1 MPTEPPAAS
10 GANGQSTDQAATLS
24 HGGRMIVMLLAT
36 SAVASGVS
44 LVAGRVLCRRRV
56 GWVLA
61 LVPAGLFVGFLGFHG
76 SIEAGRTVVER
87 VAWAPSLG
95 VEFSLR
101 LDGFAYLFC
110 LLVTGV
116 GALVVIYADAYLV
129 ERSASDRARFLGL
142 ILCFMTAMLGT
153 VLADNL
159 LVLFLFWEATS
170 LFSFLLIG
178 FDVDSP
184 SARRSALMAL
194 HVTAGGG
201 LALLAAILLIGVALG
216 SYSLAEVVARAPELA
231 RSPWIGPILAG
242 VFIGAFTKSAQFP
255 FHFWLPNAMQ
265 APTPASAYL
274 HSATMVKLGIY
285 LLARFEPLI
294 GSVRGGRDTLIAV
307 AMITMLVAAFQA
319 VRAEN
324 YKTVLAYS
332 TVASLGILA
341 MLVGLDGPM
350 ASVATVG
357 FLLAHALYKATLFFC
372 AGTVIH
378 ATGLTK
384 LRQMGGL
391 WRFLPVTAVA
401 SVLASLSM
409 AGLPPFLGFISKEF
423 LFEAQIQSSWDA
435 LPMAVAVLVNAVM
448 VGVAGVVTLRPFFMG
463 ARRVEDVRHREVA
476 GLLLGPMLLGLLGL
490 VISLEPTWVNRVV
503 LGPAVAAIYGQPVEV
518 RVALWHGVT
527 PMLLLSAAVVG
538 IGALLFVYWVPI
550 HYRLRTVAGLD
561 RYDVEHAY
569 DALLRRIHAASR
581 AIAVRLQEADLRDQ
595 LGVIFVTATAFVV
608 WALVTLGRGP
618 RLPTDLGA
626 VRVGP
631 ATLALVGL
639 AGAIAAA
646 RARSLLA
653 AMIATGLAGL
663 VAALTFLV
671 NGAPD
676 LALTQFA
683 VESLVVVLLTAA
695 LLALPLFAPTTR
707 SRSAR
712 RRDAALATG
721 FSVLLFAAL
730 LDMSAAPQQKEISA
744 FFGAHSYVEAF
755 GRNVVNVILVD
766 FRGFD
771 TLGETT
777 VIALSAVIA
786 WSLLGPRVPLDDWSG
801 EARRSVFVLAFAS
814 PLFFWLLA
822 AMSVVV
828 LLRGHNEI
836 GGGFVGGLMGALA
849 FAIVALTHG
858 VDRARKILRCHPL
871 TLAGGGLL
879 LAVAS
884 GLPGLVAYG
893 DYLRHVWIEMDAFG
907 VHVRQGTALLFDI
920 GVYLAVLGTVLAF
933 LFGLTREAES

>member
-1 MPTEPPAAS
+1 MVA
-10 GANGQSTDQAATLS
+10 
-24 HGGRMIVMLLAT
+24 VLLAS
-36 SAVASGVS
+36 SAVASGLS
-44 LVAGRVLCRRRV
+44 LPVGRLLCRRGV
-56 GWVLA
+56 GWLLA
-61 LVPAGLFVGFLGFHG
+61 LVPAALFLGFLNFYG
-76 SIEAGRTVVER
+76 TIEAGRTVTER
-87 VAWAPSLG
+87 LAWAPSLG
-95 VEFSLR
+95 VEFTLR
-101 LDGFAYLFC
+101 LDGFAFLFC

-116 GALVVIYADAYLV
+116 GVLVVIYADAYLV
-129 ERSASDRARFLGL
+129 ERAPADRARFLAL
-142 ILCFMTAMLGT
+142 ILFFMTAMLGT
-153 VLADNL
+153 VLADDL
-159 LVLFLFWEATS
+159 VVLFLFWEATS

-201 LALLAAILLIGVALG
+201 LALLAAILLIGVTLG
-216 SYSLAEVVARAPELA
+216 SYSLSGTVARAPELA
-231 RSPWIGPILAG
+231 RSPWIVPILAG
-242 VFIGAFTKSAQFP
+242 IFIGAFTKSAQFP

-285 LLARFEPLI
+285 LLARFEPVI
-294 GSVRGGRDTLIAV
+294 GSVRGGRDTLITV
-307 AMITMLVAAFQA
+307 AMVTMLVAAFQA

-332 TVASLGILA
+332 TVASLGILV

-350 ASVATVG
+350 ASVATIG

-435 LPMAVAVLVNAVM
+435 LPMAVAVLVNAVR
-448 VGVAGVVTLRPFFMG
+448 VGVAGVVTLRPFFMN
-463 ARRVEDVRHREVA
+463 ARRVRDVRHREVP

-490 VISLEPTWVNRVV
+490 VISLEPTWVDRVV
-503 LGPAVAAIYGQPVEV
+503 LRPAVAAIYGQTVEV
-518 RVALWHGVT
+518 RVGLWHGVT
-527 PMLLLSAAVVG
+527 PMLLLSTAVVG
-538 IGALLFVYWVPI
+538 IGTLLFVYWVPI
-550 HYRLRTVAGLD
+550 HDRLRTISRLD
-561 RYDVEHAY
+561 RFDVEHAY
-569 DALLRRIHAASR
+569 DALLRRIRATARGIAA
-581 AIAVRLQEADLRDQ
+581 RLQQGDLRDH
-595 LGVIFVTATAFVV
+595 LGVIFVAAAAFVV
-608 WALVTLGRGP
+608 WGLVATGRGP
-618 RLPTDLGA
+618 RVPADLGA
-626 VRVGP
+626 MRVGP
-631 ATLALVGL
+631 AALALVGL
-639 AGAIAAA
+639 AGGLVAT

-653 AMIATGLAGL
+653 AMIATGLTGL

-695 LLALPLFAPTTR
+695 LLVLPLIAPTTR
-707 SRSAR
+707 SRGAR
-712 RRDAALATG
+712 GRDAAVATAL
-721 FSVLLFAAL
+721 SVLLFVAL
-730 LDMSAAPQQKEISA
+730 LDMSAAPQNTAVSA
-744 FFGAHSYVEAF
+744 FFGARSYLEAF

-786 WSLLGPRVPLDDWSG
+786 WSLLGPRNPLEDRSG
-801 EARRSVFVLAFAS
+801 GARRSVFVLAFAS

-822 AMSVVV
+822 ALSVIV

-836 GGGFVGGLMGALA
+836 GGGFVGGLMAALA

-858 VDRARKILRCHPL
+858 VNRAREKLRCHPL
-871 TLAGGGLL
+871 TLVGGGLL

-884 GLPGLVAYG
+884 GLPGLVVYG
-893 DYLRHVWIEMDAFG
+893 DYLRHIWIEVTVLG
-907 VHVRQGTALLFDI
+907 VHVKQGTTLLFDL

-933 LFGLTREAES
+933 LFGLTREAKS

>member
-1 MPTEPPAAS
+1 
-10 GANGQSTDQAATLS
+10 
-24 HGGRMIVMLLAT
+24 MIAILLAT
-36 SAVASGVS
+36 SAVASAVS
-44 LVAGRVLCRRRV
+44 LLVGRLLCRRRV
-56 GWVLA
+56 GWLLA
-61 LVPAGLFVGFLGFHG
+61 LVPAGLFVGFLGFYG
-76 SIEAGRTVVER
+76 TIEAGRTVMER
-87 VAWAPSLG
+87 MTWAPSLG
-95 VEFSLR
+95 IEFTLR

-116 GALVVIYADAYLV
+116 GALVVVYADAYLV
-129 ERSASDRARFLGL
+129 ERPPEDRARFLAL
-142 ILCFMTAMLGT
+142 ILFFMTAMLGT

-170 LFSFLLIG
+170 VFSFLLIG

-201 LALLAAILLIGVALG
+201 LGLLAAILLIGVALG
-216 SYSLAEVVARAPELA
+216 SYSLTDVVARAPELA
-231 RSPWIGPILAG
+231 RSPWIVPILAG
-242 VFIGAFTKSAQFP
+242 VFMGAFTKSAQFP

-285 LLARFEPLI
+285 LLARFEPVI
-294 GSVRGGRDTLIAV
+294 GAVRGGRDVLITV
-307 AMITMLVAAFQA
+307 ALLTMLVAAFQA
-319 VRAEN
+319 IRAEN

-341 MLVGLDGPM
+341 MLVGLNGPM
-350 ASVATVG
+350 ASVATIG

-384 LRQMGGL
+384 LRHMGSL
-391 WRFLPVTAVA
+391 WRFLPVTALA
-401 SVLASLSM
+401 SALASLSM

-435 LPMAVAVLVNAVM
+435 VPMAVAVLVNAVM

-463 ARRVEDVRHREVA
+463 SRRVQDVRHQEVF
-476 GLLLGPMLLGLLGL
+476 GLLLGPMVLALLGL

-503 LGPAVAAIYGQPVEV
+503 LQPAVAAIYGQTVDV
-518 RVALWHGVT
+518 KVALWHGLT
-527 PMLLLSAAVVG
+527 PMLLLSAVVVG
-538 IGALLFVYWVPI
+538 IGTLLFLYWAPI
-550 HYRLRTVAGLD
+550 HYRLRTIPLD

-569 DALLRRIHAASR
+569 DALLRRIRTVAR
-581 AIAVRLQEADLRDQ
+581 LIAEWLERQDLRGQ
-595 LGVIFVTATAFVV
+595 LGVIFLAVAAFVV
-608 WALVTLGRGP
+608 WGLVTSGRAP
-618 RLPTDLGA
+618 RLASEVGA

-631 ATLALVGL
+631 AALALVGL
-639 AGAIAAA
+639 AGGIAATW
-646 RARSLLA
+646 ARSLLA

-695 LLALPLFAPTTR
+695 LLALPLEAPTTR
-707 SRSAR
+707 SPRAR
-712 RRDAALATG
+712 RGDAVIAAGL
-721 FSVLLFAAL
+721 SVLLFVAL
-730 LDMSAAPQQKEISA
+730 LDMGAAPQQTEVSA
-744 FFGAHSYVEAF
+744 FFGARSYLDAF

-771 TLGETT
+771 TLGEST

-786 WSLLGPRVPLDDWSG
+786 WSLLGPRLPLATRSG
-801 EARRSVFVLAFAS
+801 GARRSAFVLAFAS

-822 AMSVVV
+822 ALSVIV
-828 LLRGHNEI
+828 LYRGHNEI
-836 GGGFVGGLMGALA
+836 GGGFVGGLTAALA
-849 FAIVALTHG
+849 FAIVALAHG
-858 VDRARKILRCHPL
+858 VDRAREKLRWHPL
-871 TLAGGGLL
+871 TLVGSGLL

-884 GLPGLVAYG
+884 GLPGLVMHG
-893 DYLRHVWIEMDAFG
+893 DYLRHVWIDVDVLG
-907 VHVRQGTALLFDI
+907 VHVKQGTALLFDV

>member
-1 MPTEPPAAS
+1 
-10 GANGQSTDQAATLS
+10 
-24 HGGRMIVMLLAT
+24 MIVMLLAS

-44 LVAGRVLCRRRV
+44 LLVGRLLCRRRM
-56 GWVLA
+56 GWLLA
-61 LVPAGLFVGFLGFHG
+61 VVPAGLFAGFLGLEG
-76 SIEAGRTVVER
+76 PIEAGRALTER
-87 VAWAPSLG
+87 LTWAPSLG
-95 VEFSLR
+95 VELTLR

-110 LLVTGV
+110 LLVTGI
-116 GALVVIYADAYLV
+116 GALVVIYADAYLA
-129 ERSASDRARFLGL
+129 ERPASDRARFISL
-142 ILCFMTAMLGT
+142 ILFFMTAMLGT

-159 LVLFLFWEATS
+159 LVLFVFWEATS

-194 HVTAGGG
+194 QVTAGGG
-201 LALLAAILLIGVALG
+201 LALLAAILLIGVTLG
-216 SYSLAEVVARAPELA
+216 SYSLTEVVARTPELA
-231 RSPWIGPILAG
+231 RSPWIVPILAG

-285 LLARFEPLI
+285 LLARFEPVV
-294 GSVRGGRDTLIAV
+294 GAVPGGRDTLITI

-332 TVASLGILA
+332 TVASLGILV
-341 MLVGLDGPM
+341 MLVGLNGPM
-350 ASVATVG
+350 ASVATIG

-372 AGTVIH
+372 AGTVLH

-391 WRFLPVTAVA
+391 WRFLPVTALA

-463 ARRVEDVRHREVA
+463 AHRVIDVRHKEVF
-476 GLLLGPMLLGLLGL
+476 GLLLGPVVLAVLGL
-490 VISLEPTWVNRVV
+490 VISLEPTWVSRVV
-503 LGPAVAAIYGQPVEV
+503 LRPAVAAIYGEAVEV
-518 RVALWHGVT
+518 NVALWHGVT
-527 PMLLLSAAVVG
+527 PMLLLSAAVVA
-538 IGALLFVYWVPI
+538 IGVLLFIYWGPI
-550 HYRLRTVAGLD
+550 HRRLRTVPWLD
-561 RYDVEHAY
+561 RYDVEHLY
-569 DALLRRIHAASR
+569 DAVLRRIRAASR
-581 AIAVRLQEADLRDQ
+581 VIAERLQEADLRHQ
-595 LGVIFVTATAFVV
+595 LGVIFAATLAFVV
-608 WALVTLGRGP
+608 WALVSLGRAP
-618 RLPTDLGA
+618 RLPADPGA
-626 VRVGP
+626 LRFGP
-631 ATLALVGL
+631 AALALVGL
-639 AGAIAAA
+639 AGGIAAT

-695 LLALPLFAPTTR
+695 LLRLPLVAPTTR
-707 SRSAR
+707 PAGAR
-712 RRDAALATG
+712 RRDAVLATG
-721 FSVLLFAAL
+721 LSVVLFVAL
-730 LDMSAAPQQKEISA
+730 LDMGAAPQRTEVSE
-744 FFGAHSYVEAF
+744 FFAARSYLDAF

-786 WSLLGPRVPLDDWSG
+786 WSLLGPRAPRDNGSG
-801 EARRSVFVLAFAS
+801 AARRSAFVLAFAS
-814 PLFFWLLA
+814 PVFFWLLA
-822 AMSVVV
+822 ALSVIV

-836 GGGFVGGLMGALA
+836 GGGFVGGLMAALA

-858 VDRARKILRCHPL
+858 VDRAREKLRSHPL

-884 GLPGLVAYG
+884 GLPGLVAHG
-893 DYLRHVWIEMDAFG
+893 DYLRHVWIEVNVLG
-907 VHVRQGTALLFDI
+907 VHVKQGTALFFDV

-933 LFGLTREAES
+933 LFGITREAES